1 MPETM
6 EVTIRWRGEA
16 GEVKL
21 AGEFNN
27 WIPEVT
33 ERQEDG
39 SWSREVSLAPGKYMY
54 KFVVD
59 GEWVV
64 NMELPSVVDQEG
76 NTNNV
81 MEVED
86 SASDGGSGDSW
97 EKVSIQET
105 SAAEEQS
112 SPEDKVVAGTSAGED
127 PMTSSISASSNMQKI
142 SVVERVYSMPA
153 STDHEKIIS
162 DNKANFCSTQTSTR
176 TYLDTKDS
184 FFQRKAIW
192 LEKILKIDCTTWKL
206 TTIDKNRLKV
216 FENVEEITE
225 IVQEVLKTTAP
236 LDKIVS
242 DNLIEVT
249 TKNMSV
255 SKWSLGHLELEVQ
268 KEDGL
273 VTSITIREVG
283 DLVTALKNIEAM
295 AQKLQCVPFNSG
307 ILPA

>member
-6 EVTIRWRGEA
+6 EVTIRWWGEA

-59 GEWVV
+59 GEWRG
-64 NMELPSVVDQEG
+64 NMDLPNVVDQEG

-81 MEVED
+81 IEVED

-127 PMTSSISASSNMQKI
+127 PMTSSISASSN
-142 SVVERVYSMPA
+142 
-153 STDHEKIIS
+153 II
-162 DNKANFCSTQTSTR
+162 T
-176 TYLDTKDS
+176 
-184 FFQRKAIW
+184 
-192 LEKILKIDCTTWKL
+192 
-206 TTIDKNRLKV
+206 
-216 FENVEEITE
+216 
-225 IVQEVLKTTAP
+225 
-236 LDKIVS
+236 
-242 DNLIEVT
+242 
-249 TKNMSV
+249 
-255 SKWSLGHLELEVQ
+255 
-268 KEDGL
+268 
-273 VTSITIREVG
+273 
-283 DLVTALKNIEAM
+283 
-295 AQKLQCVPFNSG
+295 
-307 ILPA
+307 